1 MFKTEQ
7 EALQA
12 LRNTIS
18 ELDDLTK
25 SWSKDAEKDLKK
37 WEVDPAGA
45 ASIGNAFG
53 KSGDLKKWEV
63 DPAGA
68 ASIGHA
74 FGKSDEDEA
83 APEEAS
89 AEAAPTAE
97 QAAPEASVEPA
108 GAEEAPEAAPEQGD
122 DQGEEG
128 DVFEQIVS
136 EAANLSDEELDMLLH
151 ALMSEKDQRGDA
163 QAPADETAPES
174 EPEASVEPEEKPL
187 AMSVK
192 SELSKM
198 AKSFEA
204 QISVL
209 TKSVDSLRHEND
221 KMRKQIAKPS
231 TRPAPSNSVEVLQ
244 KSAPVAEPLTKHE
257 KETYLL
263 GELRKGNKLV
273 RAEHV
278 ALIGACRT
286 DADFAAAAEIL
297 RNQGVE
303 IPNKK

>member
-25 SWSKDAEKDLKK
+25 SWSKDAESDLKK

-53 KSGDLKKWEV
+53 KS
-63 DPAGA
+63 
-68 ASIGHA
+68 
-74 FGKSDEDEA
+74 DEDEQAPEQADAEASVPGEQPAPEA
-83 APEEAS
+83 APE
-89 AEAAPTAE
+89 AAG
-97 QAAPEASVEPA
+97 EPA
-108 GAEEAPEAAPEQGD
+108 GAEEAPEAAPEQGE

-163 QAPADETAPES
+163 QAPADETAPQG

-209 TKSVDSLRHEND
+209 TKSVDSLRQEND

-231 TRPAPSNSVEVLQ
+231 TRPAPSNSVEVMQ